1 MPFGL
6 GPAPRVFTKILK
18 PVVGFLQQQGLRLV
32 VYLDDILIIG
42 SSEVETRKAVKMVV
56 DLFEFLGFVIQLEKS
71 VTEPSQSLEYIG
83 LVVDANAMSFTLPL
97 GKKESLLVQCNKAYK
112 SKTLTLREL
121 ASLLGILNWAS
132 QSVEYASAHYR
143 HLQASYTRNVHLAH
157 GDLSSTITLS
167 GEAKSDLN
175 WWIKRAKFQ
184 VGRSISASAP
194 SITIFSDASLSG

>member
-71 VTEPSQSLEYIG
+71 VRLSQSLEYIG
-83 LVVDANAMSFTLPL
+83 LVVDANAMSFSLRL
-97 GKKESLLVQCNKAYK
+97 GKKD
-112 SKTLTLREL
+112 T
-121 ASLLGILNWAS
+121 
-132 QSVEYASAHYR
+132 
-143 HLQASYTRNVHLAH
+143 
-157 GDLSSTITLS
+157 
-167 GEAKSDLN
+167 
-175 WWIKRAKFQ
+175 
-184 VGRSISASAP
+184 
-194 SITIFSDASLSG
+194 

>member
-132 QSVEYASAHYR
+132 QSVEYASAHIGIY
-143 HLQASYTRNVHLAH
+143 
-157 GDLSSTITLS
+157 
-167 GEAKSDLN
+167 K
-175 WWIKRAKFQ
+175 
-184 VGRSISASAP
+184 P
-194 SITIFSDASLSG
+194 SIHDKSIWGR